1 MNHSNLRLTAAQIID
16 KVTDGHSLSDL
27 LANIL
32 PQLKESRDRAFVQNL
47 CYGVCRYYTRLD
59 VILSQLLERP
69 MRAKD
74 SDVHALLLVGLY
86 QLMDTRVPAHAAVA
100 ETVQATQGLKKPWA
114 RGLVNAVLR
123 GYQRQ
128 HAQLD
133 AELSD
138 DQEARYAHPAWWIS
152 AIKKA
157 WPTQWEAILDAN
169 NERPPLALRV
179 NPQVAT
185 RAAYLEKITAP
196 FSVIAETQQG
206 FILEQ
211 PVAVE
216 ELPGFA
222 QGAVS
227 VQDGAAQLAAQL
239 LKLAPQQR
247 VLDACAAPGGKLTH
261 ILEIEPKLAYC
272 LAVESD
278 KSRLESIKE
287 NLARLNLAADC
298 LCADA
303 STPATWW
310 DGKPF
315 DRILLDAPCSAS
327 GVIRRHPDI
336 KLLRLPTD
344 IKSLMQTQLAILEA
358 LWPTLAKGGVLL
370 YATCSVFPAENT
382 DVIKTF
388 LAAHPDASEDKI
400 EADWG
405 IACEVG
411 RQILPGMHQMD
422 GFYYARLKKQ

>member
-1 MNHSNLRLTAAQIID
+1 MID

-27 LANIL
+27 LGNTL
-32 PQLKESRDRAFVQNL
+32 PQLKDPRDRAFVQNL

-59 VILSQLLERP
+59 VILSQLLEKP
-69 MRAKD
+69 MKAKD
-74 SDVHALLLVGLY
+74 SDVHALLLIGLY

-123 GYQRQ
+123 EYQRK
-128 HAQLD
+128 HTVLESECLTD
-133 AELSD
+133 AE
-138 DQEARYAHPAWWIS
+138 ACYAHPLWWIS

-157 WPTQWEAILDAN
+157 WPLQWEAILHAN
-169 NERPPLALRV
+169 NERPPFALRV
-179 NPQVAT
+179 NPQHVT
-185 RAAYLEKITAP
+185 RATYLEKLNAP
-196 FSVIAETQQG
+196 TSVIAQTEQG

-211 PVAVE
+211 PVPVE

-227 VQDGAAQLAAQL
+227 VQDGAAQLAAHL
-239 LKLAPQQR
+239 LRLAPNQS

-261 ILEIEPKLAYC
+261 ILELEPKLVHC
-272 LAVESD
+272 IAVESD
-278 KSRLESIKE
+278 KNRMRSIEE
-287 NLARLNLAADC
+287 NLARLNLVAEC

-303 STPATWW
+303 SAPDTWW
-310 DGKPF
+310 DGKQF

-336 KLLRLPTD
+336 KLLRQPTD
-344 IKSLMQTQLAILEA
+344 IKSLVQKQLAILEA
-358 LWPTLAKGGVLL
+358 LWLTLAKGGVLL
-370 YATCSVFPAENT
+370 YATCSIFPAENT
-382 DVIKTF
+382 GVIKTF

-405 IACEVG
+405 VACEVG